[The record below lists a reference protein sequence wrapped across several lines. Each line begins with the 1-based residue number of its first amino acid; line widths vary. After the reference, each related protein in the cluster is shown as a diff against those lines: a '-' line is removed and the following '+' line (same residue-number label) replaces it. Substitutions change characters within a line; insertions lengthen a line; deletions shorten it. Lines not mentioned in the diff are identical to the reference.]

1 MPATRDGKLWRS
13 QFYYKD
19 WQGVRRKKN
28 KRGFKTKGEADE
40 WERNF
45 LQQQQKNL
53 DISFAL
59 LRSWKGERMKQIQ
72 IPEQLFMELV
82 KFHLLD
88 MEENL
93 PSIKQGLEAKLDA
106 LVMRDLYSKYKT
118 APTEEEREQ
127 ARKEYLDKR
136 GVPEKFR
143 W

>member
-1 MPATRDGKLWRS
+1 
-13 QFYYKD
+13 
-19 WQGVRRKKN
+19 
-28 KRGFKTKGEADE
+28 
-40 WERNF
+40 
-45 LQQQQKNL
+45 
-53 DISFAL
+53 
-59 LRSWKGERMKQIQ
+59 MKQIQ

-82 KFHLLD
+82 KFHLLG

-93 PSIKQGLEAKLDA
+93 PSIKQGLEAKLDS

-127 ARKEYLDKR
+127 SRKEYLDRR

>member
-1 MPATRDGKLWRS
+1 
-13 QFYYKD
+13 
-19 WQGVRRKKN
+19 
-28 KRGFKTKGEADE
+28 
-40 WERNF
+40 
-45 LQQQQKNL
+45 
-53 DISFAL
+53 
-59 LRSWKGERMKQIQ
+59 
-72 IPEQLFMELV
+72 MELVKFHLLDMEENLPSIKQGLEAV

-127 ARKEYLDKR
+127 ARKEYLDRR
-136 GVPEKFR
+136 GVSEKFR